1 MSALPKHYYSVAEY
15 LALEEK
21 AEYKSEYYQGE
32 IFMMAGGTPNYNRI
46 RENLSGELYIALKK
60 KSCRAYSSD
69 QRLMVV
75 EHGLYTYPDLMIIC
89 GKNQYDAEDK
99 NAISNPVVLIEVLS
113 KSTGNYDRGKKFRMY
128 RSVPTL
134 QEYVM
139 VDSITYLAEVY
150 RKHED
155 GFWYILS
162 DSDTP
167 DGEIYLK
174 SIDLTLSMADI
185 YNDTENILT
194 EVPEPTESNDPS
206 DE

>member
-1 MSALPKHYYSVAEY
+1 M
-15 LALEEK
+15 ALEEK

-46 RENLSGELYIALKK
+46 RENLSILIGGFLFR
-60 KSCRAYSSD
+60 KSCRTYSSD

-75 EHGLYTYPDLMIIC
+75 AHGLYTYPDLMIIC
-89 GKNQYDAEDK
+89 GKNQYDAEDR
-99 NAISNPVVLIEVLS
+99 NTISNPMVLIEVLS

-150 RKHED
+150 RKHKD
-155 GFWYILS
+155 GF
-162 DSDTP
+162 
-167 DGEIYLK
+167 
-174 SIDLTLSMADI
+174 
-185 YNDTENILT
+185 
-194 EVPEPTESNDPS
+194 
-206 DE
+206 